1 MLEHLGRVRVRVRVG
16 VRVMTETK
24 EAPVTRT
31 VVLPRCGPLV
41 GERLCTA
48 TGAKDVTLSGCS
60 WKFW

>member
-1 MLEHLGRVRVRVRVG
+1 
-16 VRVMTETK
+16 MTETK

>member
-1 MLEHLGRVRVRVRVG
+1 
-16 VRVMTETK
+16 MTETK

-60 WKFW
+60 WKFCALSVICTSIWPVRGSTGV